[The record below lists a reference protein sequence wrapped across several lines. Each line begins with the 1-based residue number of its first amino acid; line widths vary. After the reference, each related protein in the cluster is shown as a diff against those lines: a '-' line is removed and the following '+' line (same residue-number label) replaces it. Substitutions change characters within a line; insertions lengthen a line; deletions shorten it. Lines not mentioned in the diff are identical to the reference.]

1 MSDGRVLAGI
11 VQSETTE
18 TMNLVLNA
26 TETVNVPKAD
36 IDDVSPGTVSVMPAG
51 LDKQLSTQELA
62 DLITYLR
69 SSR

>member
-1 MSDGRVLAGI
+1 
-11 VQSETTE
+11 
-18 TMNLVLNA
+18 MNLVLNA
-26 TETVNVPKAD
+26 TETVKVPKAD

>member
-1 MSDGRVLAGI
+1 MIRI
-11 VQSETTE
+11 VAVIAALICAAPAIAQQ
-18 TMNLVLNA
+18 L
-26 TETVNVPKAD
+26 
-36 IDDVSPGTVSVMPAG
+36 PAG

>member
-26 TETVNVPKAD
+26 TETVKVPKAD